1 MAMPISDVV
10 DGDMLICTTRQ
21 SEQPRQPLM
30 GPTMGCLLFP
40 DIKVGETYKIV
51 NHELMFRLL
60 QRIPALGYLQLVE
73 RFHDCRPLYQ
83 KLQGDWSTLGC
94 VKLRHRTSLSIWH
107 HLH

>member
-21 SEQPRQPLM
+21 LEQPRQPLM
-30 GPTMGCLLFP
+30 GPTVGCLLFP
-40 DIKVGETYKIV
+40 VIKVGETYKIV

-73 RFHDCRPLYQ
+73 RFHDCRPMYQ
-83 KLQGDWSTLGC
+83 KLQGNWSTFSCL
-94 VKLRHRTSLSIWH
+94 KLRYRELFSSRHPWR
-107 HLH
+107 